1 MSHIGAFLNRDCYR
15 GSATLRKVMD
25 QDLELLHNI
34 KEFSTLLQ
42 ESLACFNLIMY
53 PPKYSIYTKVY
64 SSHPH
69 ITKGKMTE
77 KKCRRR

>member
-1 MSHIGAFLNRDCYR
+1 MI
-15 GSATLRKVMD
+15 
-25 QDLELLHNI
+25 HNI

-42 ESLACFNLIMY
+42 ESLACSNLIMH

-77 KKCRRR
+77 KNAEGFNMLEPKEEKHFCWI